1 MTARP
6 ASVTLA
12 DTFSAIADVSV
23 AFAPPSASLLAR
35 LSDDGLIA
43 EQRRAAEVRRRSDA
57 VSAALANEI
66 AHRSRRELG
75 HAGLAPRLGAAN
87 AETLVQTIMGTS
99 APEARSLVKAGAL
112 LPVDM
117 PRADAVA
124 RPSWLAAV
132 GEALAAGRLSATAAS
147 AIQTGLGVES
157 DAVSAGDLAL
167 AVATLL
173 REAPQL
179 TVERLGERARE
190 LRTDLDLAGVRDR
203 EAALRDKRYLKF
215 TKLPDGMTRVHGLL
229 DPESA
234 AIVVPVF
241 DAITSPRRG
250 GPRFIDPDAVDRAE
264 RLMRDP
270 RTTEQITIDS
280 FVDLVRMGA
289 AADDGTLL
297 GTQRPTVSLIVAA
310 RELATG
316 VGAASLEGQSAP
328 VSLQT
333 AQRHLCNADIIPMLF
348 AEDGDPIRFGRTR
361 RTFSRAQR
369 RALAARDGG
378 CRFPGCTLP
387 PAWTEAHHI
396 LEWLRD
402 AGLTDIDNGILLC
415 RFHHLLIHNNG
426 WAIIRNGGEFFV
438 VPPTSEDPQR
448 RPIPAPAKS
457 PPLRRL
463 LTTT

>member
-1 MTARP
+1 
-6 ASVTLA
+6 
-12 DTFSAIADVSV
+12 
-23 AFAPPSASLLAR
+23 
-35 LSDDGLIA
+35 
-43 EQRRAAEVRRRSDA
+43 
-57 VSAALANEI
+57 
-66 AHRSRRELG
+66 
-75 HAGLAPRLGAAN
+75 
-87 AETLVQTIMGTS
+87 
-99 APEARSLVKAGAL
+99 
-112 LPVDM
+112 
-117 PRADAVA
+117 
-124 RPSWLAAV
+124 LAAV
-132 GEALAAGRLSATAAS
+132 GEALAAGRLSAAAAS
-147 AIQTGLGVES
+147 AIQTGLGAES

-173 REAPQL
+173 REASVSGSATVSGASGL
-179 TVERLGERARE
+179 TVEQLGSRARE
-190 LRTDLDLAGVRDR
+190 LRDELDLAGIRDR
-203 EAALRDKRYLKF
+203 EAARHDKRYLKF
-215 TKLPDGMTRVHGLL
+215 TRLPDGMTRVHGLL

-250 GPRFIDPDAVDRAE
+250 GPRFVDPDAVDRAE
-264 RLMRDP
+264 RMSRDP
-270 RTTEQITIDS
+270 RTTEQITADS
-280 FVDLVRMGA
+280 FVDLVRLGA

-297 GTQRPTVSLIVAA
+297 GTNRPTVGLLVAA

-333 AQRHLCNADIIPMLF
+333 AERHLCNSDIIPMLF
-348 AEDGDPIRFGRTR
+348 AEDGEPLRLGRTR

-387 PAWTEAHHI
+387 PSWTEAHHI
-396 LEWLRD
+396 REWLRD

-426 WAIIRNGGEFFV
+426 WAIIREGGEFFV
-438 VPPTSEDPQR
+438 VPPASEDPQR

-463 LTTT
+463 LTAT